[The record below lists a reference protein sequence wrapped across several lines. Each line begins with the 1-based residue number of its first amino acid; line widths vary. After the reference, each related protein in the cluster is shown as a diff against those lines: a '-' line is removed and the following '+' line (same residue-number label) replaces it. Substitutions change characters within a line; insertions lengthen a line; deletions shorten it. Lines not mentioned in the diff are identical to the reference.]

1 MSKSF
6 EDELMELQS
15 EMISLGMDV
24 TRGKADYI
32 FIYCSNERGCSFF
45 NAFFAINGK
54 LTELHELEAPERIQW
69 RFLDLG
75 QAELNKLDALG
86 AKHNVQVP
94 TEMKMG
100 YQVGTGKFK
109 ATYKYEPVCVGGVMS
124 EDVYERW
131 MAQVKKGFKL
141 L

>member
-32 FIYCSNERGCSFF
+32 FVYCSNEKRCQFF

-75 QAELNKLDALG
+75 QEELSKLDALG
-86 AKHNVQVP
+86 VKYNVQVP

-100 YQVGTGKFK
+100 YQVKSGKFK
-109 ATYKYEPVCVGGVMS
+109 ATYKYEPVCVGDVMC
-124 EDVYERW
+124 EDVFEHW
-131 MAQVKKGFKL
+131 EEQVRKGFKL
-141 L
+141 Q